1 MEEIQ
6 QNGQETKAPQG
17 RAPRWKSYA
26 LPFAVL
32 IVLVAVGAYWLATSV
47 FAPRLPVV
55 REGAPFSLTDL
66 DGQTVTL
73 DNTNGKVRLLY
84 FFFANCPD
92 VCPPTTFLLSQVQ
105 GRLKEDRLFG
115 DDVMILSVTIDPER
129 DTPEAL
135 REFAGKFGADF
146 SGWKFLR
153 GEEKA
158 TADLAKDYGIM
169 VTKDSDGNFGHMN
182 LIVLLDREGRI
193 RKWISVNDFIEG
205 GDLEGVVDSIMK
217 DVKSLV

>member
-1 MEEIQ
+1 MEEIR
-6 QNGQETKAPQG
+6 QNGQETKASQG
-17 RAPRWKSYA
+17 GSSRWKQYA

-32 IVLVAVGAYWLATSV
+32 VVLVAIGGYWLASSV
-47 FAPRLPVV
+47 FGPRLPVEK
-55 REGAPFSLTDL
+55 EGAPFSFTDI

-105 GRLKEDRLFG
+105 NRLKEDNLFG

-146 SGWKFLR
+146 AGWKFLR

-158 TADLAKDYGIM
+158 TADLAKNYGIL
-169 VTKDSDGNFGHMN
+169 VTKDNDGNFGHMN

-193 RKWISVNDFIEG
+193 RKWISVNDFIQG
-205 GDLEGVVDSIMK
+205 GDLEGVVNSIVK